1 MRYQDNSRTFNFLVG
16 LVLGLV
22 VGGGLALL
30 TAPQSGRRMRRR
42 IMRAV
47 SGATDELGERW
58 DEWKGDVRSALGA
71 SRRRFSF

>member
-30 TAPQSGRRMRRR
+30 TAPQSGRR
-42 IMRAV
+42 
-47 SGATDELGERW
+47 TDR
-58 DEWKGDVRSALGA
+58 KSVV
-71 SRRRFSF
+71 